1 MKTTTKIQ
9 PLLVNSDKNSNIIF
23 DEISEKIYF
32 NDSKDATLYHKKL
45 VFVEIT
51 PRKFNDNDK
60 IVLKALSG
68 NIIGIYKYDEENKT
82 HDIITECNTFPFN
95 TSEYFRKVLIEQDEI
110 PEYYIKKYIFEYNCD
125 CISNVDAEIS
135 DDTVTIL
142 DSVKKYSYDEIRT
155 IANSAWNCSQHFKDE
170 NDFNEWFKK
179 CDFLMDNKE

>member
-23 DEISEKIYF
+23 DEITEKIRLDNSY
-32 NDSKDATLYHKKL
+32 DITLNHKNL
-45 VFVEIT
+45 VFVEIS

-95 TSEYFRKVLIEQDEI
+95 TSEYFRKVLIEQDGI
-110 PEYYIKKYIFEYNCD
+110 PEYYINKFINDYNNG
-125 CISNVDAEIS
+125 CISNIEAEIS
-135 DDTVTIL
+135 DNTVTIL

-155 IANSAWNCSQHFKDE
+155 IANSAWNCSQHFKDV

-179 CDFLMDNKE
+179 M